1 MVWQARLAYIFV
13 VYLRRFL
20 GSVFVIGASIGHS
33 ATPHHA
39 AIPLIS
45 VVFVSLYTFIP
56 LTHEVK
62 VLPSSDGYSA
72 ELNTEQSYDGER
84 FYWN

>member
-1 MVWQARLAYIFV
+1 MVWQAHLAYIFF

-20 GSVFVIGASIGHS
+20 GSIFVIGASIGHS
-33 ATPHHA
+33 TTPHHA

-62 VLPSSDGYSA
+62 VLPSSDGSMA

-84 FYWN
+84 SYWN